1 MPLCD
6 SFNFLNYAYL
16 CNVNGIAS
24 ALVLYSYA
32 GTYCQQMQSLSVEL
46 ILVLA
51 LVQSTWTML
60 AVLVVRQDSLTAL
73 EALPSPVLVVTQK
86 MQEYDVK
93 VWKNGA
99 PTLQFELVELSANIK
114 IPFPTVT
121 STGTCTY
128 GNVRLV
134 GGSNQYEGR
143 VEVCINDQWGT
154 VCDDSWSSIDATVVC
169 KQLGYAYTGSEW
181 KY

>member
-1 MPLCD
+1 MQ
-6 SFNFLNYAYL
+6 YL
-16 CNVNGIAS
+16 SI
-24 ALVLYSYA
+24 
-32 GTYCQQMQSLSVEL
+32 EL

-99 PTLQFELVELSANIK
+99 LIVYFLS
-114 IPFPTVT
+114 V
-121 STGTCTY
+121 
-128 GNVRLV
+128 
-134 GGSNQYEGR
+134 
-143 VEVCINDQWGT
+143 
-154 VCDDSWSSIDATVVC
+154 
-169 KQLGYAYTGSEW
+169 
-181 KY
+181 